1 MLLSLFQAEE
11 VASMLRIAEGE
22 DSAAVDEG

>member
-22 DSAAVDEG
+22 GSAAV